1 MLFHHL
7 ADIFHRIKLV
17 PCRVME
23 KRYGLTKLLN
33 TIPLLYHLGD
43 WTEAAP
49 VLSNCNLVSNLIH
62 LISREDNPND
72 SPPDLEEFPELA
84 GARVDVQTLY
94 SSHAPFLVQ
103 RPQSRLR

>member
-49 VLSNCNLVSNLIH
+49 VLSNCKSATFRLVSAAL
-62 LISREDNPND
+62 S
-72 SPPDLEEFPELA
+72 A
-84 GARVDVQTLY
+84 T
-94 SSHAPFLVQ
+94 
-103 RPQSRLR
+103 